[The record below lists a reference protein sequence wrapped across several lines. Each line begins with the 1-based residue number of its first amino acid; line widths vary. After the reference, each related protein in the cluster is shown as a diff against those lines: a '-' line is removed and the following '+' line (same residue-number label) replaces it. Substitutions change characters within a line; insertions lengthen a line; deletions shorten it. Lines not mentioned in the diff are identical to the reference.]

1 VVVVVV
7 VVPRGMRGVVRRP
20 GLDLGAG
27 GPATLGGYGPTSTPL
42 PAGGAACR
50 TKPR

>member
-1 VVVVVV
+1 V

-27 GPATLGGYGPTSTPL
+27 GPATL
-42 PAGGAACR
+42 
-50 TKPR
+50 